1 MVPASIGIATPCQA
15 DKQATLPARG
25 HATVSVQGQP
35 PPWTSQHEHTP
46 TGSAARTKDRAV
58 YKYYFGAMG
67 PELMTTVI
75 LLGITVAAFYTLP
88 TYWLS
93 VWTKVSS
100 QPGYPKYLYWGVY
113 TLFEGLALV
122 FLCAFVH
129 QAFVRMVRRTGQL
142 LHDRLLQTIMT
153 APLSFFSSTDTGS
166 IINRFS
172 QDLEL
177 IDSELPIGI
186 LNVTLSGLF
195 AIGHM
200 ILIVVSSPWVGF
212 AFIPILAVLYVL
224 QKYYVRTSGQLRL
237 LDLEAKAPL
246 YTSFGEM
253 IRGIVTLRAYGW
265 VTDIQKQ
272 IEAHME
278 QSQKPLYLLYMVQR
292 WLNFVL
298 DMIVAF
304 VAILVVAISVVTSAQ
319 SGFTGVA
326 LVQVMSLNITLRS
339 LITAWTRAE
348 TSLGAVGRIKSFQQT
363 TRSENRAQE
372 IVVPPQDW
380 PQAGKVTFKQLS
392 AQWQYVSGI

>member
-1 MVPASIGIATPCQA
+1 
-15 DKQATLPARG
+15 
-25 HATVSVQGQP
+25 
-35 PPWTSQHEHTP
+35 
-46 TGSAARTKDRAV
+46 
-58 YKYYFGAMG
+58 
-67 PELMTTVI
+67 
-75 LLGITVAAFYTLP
+75 
-88 TYWLS
+88 
-93 VWTKVSS
+93 
-100 QPGYPKYLYWGVY
+100 
-113 TLFEGLALV
+113 
-122 FLCAFVH
+122 
-129 QAFVRMVRRTGQL
+129 
-142 LHDRLLQTIMT
+142 
-153 APLSFFSSTDTGS
+153 
-166 IINRFS
+166 
-172 QDLEL
+172 
-177 IDSELPIGI
+177 
-186 LNVTLSGLF
+186 
-195 AIGHM
+195 
-200 ILIVVSSPWVGF
+200 
-212 AFIPILAVLYVL
+212 
-224 QKYYVRTSGQLRL
+224 
-237 LDLEAKAPL
+237 
-246 YTSFGEM
+246 M

-272 IEAHME
+272 IEAQME